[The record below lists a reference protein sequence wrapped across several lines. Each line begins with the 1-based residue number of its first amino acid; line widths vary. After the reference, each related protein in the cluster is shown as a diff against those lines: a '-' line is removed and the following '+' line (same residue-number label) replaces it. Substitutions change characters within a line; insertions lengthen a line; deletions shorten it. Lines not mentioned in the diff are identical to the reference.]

1 MSTLIHIQ
9 PYGAG
14 MKRNSEGETGPAPK
28 RHRPMGDTEIRL
40 LVYSKV
46 AGSIIG
52 KGGSN
57 ISKLRTEN
65 HATILLPDCPGPE
78 RVLTIQG
85 NLDAVLNVMQNVLPS
100 LEEVSKGRTERTGRL
115 GDSDARLLVHQ
126 SQIGCIIGRGGAKVK
141 ELRESTG
148 TRITVYSVC
157 CPRSTDRIVQILGKP
172 SDCAECI
179 KQIIALVKESL
190 VKGPVEQYNPYNYD
204 ESFAQEYG
212 GYGEGGAVGGGGGG
226 GGGGPRTGPGGPPP
240 HIRGPPERELKIPT
254 LVRDVPRP
262 LSPRNRYRDDS
273 YERDQLPPSLMG
285 VAQPVR
291 GPGLYHDERMF
302 REDDRGHQE
311 TTQVSI
317 PKDLAGAIIGKGGA
331 RIRKIRGDSGASIT
345 IDEPRPG
352 STERI
357 ITISGSPNQIWKAQY
372 LLQQSVRE
380 NSQGKF

>member
-9 PYGAG
+9 PYG
-14 MKRNSEGETGPAPK
+14 MKRNSDGETGPAPK
-28 RHRPMGDTEIRL
+28 RHRPMGDTELRL

-85 NLDAVLNVMQNVLPS
+85 NLDAVLNVIQNVLPS
-100 LEEVSKGRTERTGRL
+100 LEENGLDAQMSKSRGERSGRV

-172 SDCAECI
+172 GDCAECI
-179 KQIIALVKESL
+179 KQIIALVKESQI
-190 VKGPVEQYNPYNYD
+190 KGPVDQYNPYNYD

-212 GYGEGGAVGGGGGG
+212 GYGEGGAVGG
-226 GGGGPRTGPGGPPP
+226 PRNAGS
-240 HIRGPPERELKIPT
+240 RGPERELKIPT

-262 LSPRNRYRDDS
+262 LSPPSRNRYRASS
-273 YERDQLPPSLMG
+273 YERELPPSLMG
-285 VAQPVR
+285 VGQPVR
-291 GPGLYHDERMF
+291 GPGMYHDDRIF
-302 REDDRGHQE
+302 REDDRGHHE

-352 STERI
+352 SSERI
-357 ITISGSPNQIWKAQY
+357 ITISGSSNQIWKAQY

-380 NSQGKF
+380 NSQSKGGF

>member
-1 MSTLIHIQ
+1 MWHCVHTAISISFRSTNRKSTNQ
-9 PYGAG
+9 
-14 MKRNSEGETGPAPK
+14 
-28 RHRPMGDTEIRL
+28 
-40 LVYSKV
+40 
-46 AGSIIG
+46 
-52 KGGSN
+52 
-57 ISKLRTEN
+57 N

-85 NLDAVLNVMQNVLPS
+85 NLEATLNVIQNVLPS
-100 LEEVSKGRTERTGRL
+100 LEEVSKGRGERTGRL
-115 GDSDARLLVHQ
+115 GDSDARLLIHQ

-172 SDCAECI
+172 ADCGECI
-179 KQIIALVKESL
+179 KQIINLIKEVEVTQ

-212 GYGEGGAVGGGGGG
+212 GYGEGGAVA
-226 GGGGPRTGPGGPPP
+226 GPRTIMPP
-240 HIRGPPERELKIPT
+240 RGVVERELKIPT

-262 LSPRNRYRDDS
+262 LSPPRGNPRGYPRAAS
-273 YERDQLPPSLMG
+273 YERELPPSLMG

-291 GPGLYHDERMF
+291 GPGLYHDERIF
-302 REDDRGHQE
+302 REDDRGHHE

-352 STERI
+352 SSERI
-357 ITISGSPNQIWKAQY
+357 ITISGSPSQIWKAQY

-380 NSQGKF
+380 NSQQQAKF

>member
-1 MSTLIHIQ
+1 
-9 PYGAG
+9 
-14 MKRNSEGETGPAPK
+14 MKRNSDGETGPAPK
-28 RHRPMGDTEIRL
+28 RHRPMGDTELRL

-85 NLDAVLNVMQNVLPS
+85 NLEAVLNVIGNVLPS
-100 LEEVSKGRTERTGRL
+100 LEENGLDAQGLKSRGGERSGRV

-179 KQIIALVKESL
+179 KQIIALVKESQ
-190 VKGPVEQYNPYNYD
+190 VKGPVDQYNPYNYD
-204 ESFAQEYG
+204 ESFALEYG
-212 GYGEGGAVGGGGGG
+212 GYGEGGAIGGLRSV
-226 GGGGPRTGPGGPPP
+226 GPRG
-240 HIRGPPERELKIPT
+240 PERELKIPT

-262 LSPRNRYRDDS
+262 LSPPRNRYRAPS
-273 YERDQLPPSLMG
+273 YERELPPSLMG
-285 VAQPVR
+285 VGQPVR
-291 GPGLYHDERMF
+291 GPVMYHDDRIF
-302 REDDRGHQE
+302 REDDRGHHE

-352 STERI
+352 SSERI
-357 ITISGSPNQIWKAQY
+357 ITISGTSNQIWKAQY
-372 LLQQSVRE
+372 LLQQSTEHFQTYDPSKYKYVRE
-380 NSQGKF
+380 NSQNKGF